1 MFFNQVFFIVG
12 LSFSPA
18 HIASIWQTTQP
29 IMTVVITLLLRTE
42 AKNWTKIIGVFLAAI
57 GAFIVSFFTGHGSS
71 QKGVLLGSCFFFIN
85 CLSNSL
91 FVIISKPLVKKYPA
105 VTVTTLSYTTCSI
118 LVFIVTIC
126 FYGRIVIYFRCLMN
140 RSTLCLDDPR

>member
-18 HIASIWQTTQP
+18 HIAAVWQTTQP
-29 IMTVVITLLLRTE
+29 IITVVITILLKTE
-42 AKNWTKIIGVFLAAI
+42 VKNWTKIAGIFLAAS

-85 CLSNSL
+85 CLSSSF

-105 VTVTTLSYTTCSI
+105 VTITTLSYTICSV

-126 FYGRIVIYFRCLMN
+126 FYGRIEFHF
-140 RSTLCLDDPR
+140 